1 MAIGQGYMPTSQ
13 KLRSVAQRETVQ
25 LPCIIH
31 MGAREVFLSTPQ
43 SSIVRSSKK
52 NRNIMAAPEGL
63 EPSTCRLEVGY
74 SIQLS

>member
-13 KLRSVAQRETVQ
+13 KLRSVAQSETVQ
-25 LPCIIH
+25 LPRIIH

-52 NRNIMAAPEGL
+52 WINSFQVRAFSDLGL
-63 EPSTCRLEVGY
+63 PYFSHKFG
-74 SIQLS
+74 

>member
-25 LPCIIH
+25 LPRTIH
-31 MGAREVFLSTPQ
+31 IGAREAFLSTPQ

-52 NRNIMAAPEGL
+52 MDQFFSGSCLFRSGPA
-63 EPSTCRLEVGY
+63 VF
-74 SIQLS
+74 LS